1 MRRKLTLALILA
13 LITLV
18 VLPTAF
24 VKRTAARTGPSVGID
39 CMYLPY
45 GQIRCVAQV
54 YGGTAPYSY
63 QWGPPPLTGSG
74 QAQRIPCSGTG
85 TRPVTLTVTDA
96 NGEVGYYSDMLQCC
110 PTCHLD

>member
-18 VLPTAF
+18 VLPTTF

-39 CMYLPY
+39 CIYLPY
-45 GQIRCVAQV
+45 GQIRCEAVV
-54 YGGTAPYSY
+54 YGGTPPYAY
-63 QWGPPPLTGSG
+63 QWGPPPLSG
-74 QAQRIPCSGTG
+74 NGHAQRIPCSGTG

-110 PTCHLD
+110 PTCYLD